1 MLLDVALSIETS
13 RLLKTSW
20 FSSGTIKGLLF
31 MHPFIFKDP
40 RHGAGMASIM
50 AIRLKMSLGEK
61 SHCRRLLLLI
71 NWLLSVTKS
80 TILINPLPFN
90 LELNIDLP
98 SMQMNLL
105 FHITVLDISSGD
117 SSISLL
123 RATAEHCV
131 KHLKHSG

>member
-1 MLLDVALSIETS
+1 
-13 RLLKTSW
+13 
-20 FSSGTIKGLLF
+20 
-31 MHPFIFKDP
+31 MHAFIFKDR

-50 AIRLKMSLGEK
+50 AIRLKMSFREK

-80 TILINPLPFN
+80 PILINPLLLN

-105 FHITVLDISSGD
+105 FHITVL
-117 SSISLL
+117 
-123 RATAEHCV
+123 E
-131 KHLKHSG
+131 